1 MGKWWLIIAG
11 CAAVDAQWRVR
22 GAAGSAW
29 GAMHCLGHY
38 AKVRRT
44 AGVRLQPTI
53 DTREDTC
60 TRSPSSMHR
69 RTHETT
75 SVVLVPSL
83 RIAYVEIL
91 KGASS
96 TVRQMLSSAFKAN
109 YDTCG
114 GRTLPP
120 YVKDAAT
127 SCGTQSGDDRMRCT
141 TSCLTPSEVEEYFFF
156 SFMRDPI
163 ERFLSGLYMINGDCT
178 ARPGEARCATFKAQM
193 SDPTQAMAIVNSTLQ
208 RIINC
213 QANRHFESQAALL
226 TSPLAFGPA
235 LPVSTVSDEWR
246 SRYSELYR
254 VPLDFLGRVSHLQE
268 DWRDM
273 LRSAAAR
280 HLNR

>member
-1 MGKWWLIIAG
+1 MGDWVNWLHGGERHGFEKKRKAPRSSVYAHTPVADYRWL

-127 SCGTQSGDDRMRCT
+127 SCGTRRGDDRMRCT
-141 TSCLTPSEVEEYFFF
+141 TSCLTPSEVEGT
-156 SFMRDPI
+156 S
-163 ERFLSGLYMINGDCT
+163 SSVS
-178 ARPGEARCATFKAQM
+178 CATQS
-193 SDPTQAMAIVNSTLQ
+193 SDS
-208 RIINC
+208 
-213 QANRHFESQAALL
+213 
-226 TSPLAFGPA
+226 SPAC
-235 LPVSTVSDEWR
+235 T
-246 SRYSELYR
+246 
-254 VPLDFLGRVSHLQE
+254 
-268 DWRDM
+268 
-273 LRSAAAR
+273 
-280 HLNR
+280 